1 MIDPTALHVRRMRDD
16 DASAVATWR
25 CTGDWSVY
33 NLASEH
39 ELVDELACYHS
50 VFLDG
55 ELIGFFCIGDAA
67 RVLGLPEDAE
77 TIDVG
82 VGMNPKLVG
91 QGFGQSFGHAVLSY
105 LEANYPNQ
113 RLRAVVQAWKRP
125 QLATCTATGIREGR
139 RADSHPRRPI
149 GGVSRRPQTRASRK
163 RLT

>member
-25 CTGDWSVY
+25 YTGDWSVY

-113 RLRAVVQAWKRP
+113 RLRAVVQAWNARSL
-125 QLATCTATGIREGR
+125 QLARRLGFEKAGELPVTQGGR
-139 RADSHPRRPI
+139 SVAYRVVLRP
-149 GGVSRRPQTRASRK
+149 VRPERG
-163 RLT
+163 